1 MKWKTI
7 EQTNG
12 LYEVSDT
19 GVVRKIKTGNTLKPK
34 KNYKGYLRVMIMI
47 NYKKYIF
54 RVHRLV
60 AQAFV
65 PNPLNKPQVN
75 HINGIKTDNRVE
87 NLEWVSNEENH
98 KHAIENGL
106 VQKNRIKCALLYK
119 GKEIMRFDSILQAK
133 RETQGKYGDPF
144 YCLSKSYKNNIKRL
158 KDYRWVKIKK

>member
-1 MKWKTI
+1 M
-7 EQTNG
+7 
-12 LYEVSDT
+12 
-19 GVVRKIKTGNTLKPK
+19 VRKILSHKVITPQ
-34 KNYKGYLRVMIMI
+34 KNYKGYLRVSLRI
-47 NYKKYIF
+47 NHKQHQF

-60 AQAFV
+60 AQAFI
-65 PNPLNKPQVN
+65 PNPLNKSQVN

-87 NLEWVSNEENH
+87 NLEWVSNEENY

-119 GKEIMRFDSILQAK
+119 GKEIMRFDSVAQAK

-158 KDYRWVKIKK
+158 RDYRWVKIKK